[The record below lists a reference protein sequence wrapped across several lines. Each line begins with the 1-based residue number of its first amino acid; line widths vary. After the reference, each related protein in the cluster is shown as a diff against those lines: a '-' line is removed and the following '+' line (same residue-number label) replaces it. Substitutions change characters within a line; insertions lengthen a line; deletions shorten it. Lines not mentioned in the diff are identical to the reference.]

1 MHPYMSA
8 VIKLDREEIGI
19 IGRVHPSLKKDDIF
33 VFEISL
39 NKLMKT
45 IKPIKY
51 KAASIYPMIIK
62 DLAFV
67 TDKNTTSLE
76 IETIIKKSGGRLLTD
91 ISVFDV
97 YTGEKLNDN
106 EKSIAYSLTF
116 NDPTR
121 TLTEEEVM
129 TVFNKIIIDVEK
141 SGKGKLRDN

>member
-8 VIKLDREEIGI
+8 VVKLDREDIGI

-33 VFEISL
+33 VFELSL

-45 IKPIKY
+45 IKPIKF
-51 KAASIYPMIIK
+51 KEASIYPNIIK

-67 TDKNTTSLE
+67 TNKDTTSLE

>member
-1 MHPYMSA
+1 
-8 VIKLDREEIGI
+8 
-19 IGRVHPSLKKDDIF
+19 
-33 VFEISL
+33 
-39 NKLMKT
+39 
-45 IKPIKY
+45 
-51 KAASIYPMIIK
+51 MIIK

-91 ISVFDV
+91 IEVFDV
-97 YTGEKLNDN
+97 YTGENVKEN

-129 TVFNKIIIDVEK
+129 TVFNKIITDVEK